1 MTPEQIEV
9 VAFALGGVFLSMV
22 CNQLLL
28 KFSESLGIRNK
39 NDVVVRWSNQSKP
52 SLGGVSFFVVFIF
65 STFGYLMMSDDSN
78 IFHNARYGYEFAGL
92 FIAGSL
98 AFLMGLADD
107 AYNTRPFAK
116 LFVQIACGV
125 ILLLTGTLIHVTHND
140 YIDAFLTVLWVVVVM
155 NSLNMLDNMDGITGT
170 TVVFILLSCLFSHW
184 FFNGFNSDIWSLS
197 LLAVLGALLGFLRYN
212 IHPSRLFMGD
222 AGSQFIGLF
231 VAFFGIKFLL
241 NVSGENYAPSWI
253 GVVITL
259 TAFTGAAA
267 DTLTVVINRLK
278 KGKSPMV
285 GGKDHTT
292 HHLAYSG
299 KTDRQ
304 VWMIFFVIGLISTLL
319 CCLMLQLDMNHHSSL
334 VALLGLYFFI
344 VFFFL
349 YRYTIRYKEPQ
360 KEHKK

>member
-1 MTPEQIEV
+1 MTLDQVTII
-9 VAFALGGVFLSMV
+9 AFMAGGILLSML

-65 STFGYLMMSDDSN
+65 ATIGYIMISDESN
-78 IFHNARYGYEFAGL
+78 IFHNARLGYEYSGL
-92 FIAGSL
+92 FVSACL

-107 AYNTRPFAK
+107 AYNTRPYAK
-116 LFVQIACGV
+116 LFIQITCGV
-125 ILLLTGTLIHVTHND
+125 ILLLTGTMAHITHND
-140 YIDAFLTVLWVVVVM
+140 YVDAFLTVLWVVVVM

-170 TVVFILLSCLFSHW
+170 TVVFILLSCLFSYW
-184 FFNGFNSDIWSLS
+184 YLNGVNIDVWSLT
-197 LLAVLGALLGFLRYN
+197 LLSVLGAVIGFLRYN

-241 NVSGENYAPSWI
+241 NIGVDTYSPSWTSI
-253 GVVITL
+253 IITL

-267 DTLTVVINRLK
+267 DTLTVVINRLR

-299 KTDRQ
+299 KSDLQ
-304 VWMIFFVIGLISTLL
+304 VWYIFFVIGLVGTLL
-319 CCLMLQLDMNHHSSL
+319 SCFMLQLNVQHEFVL
-334 VALLGLYFFI
+334 IAFTGLYFFA
-344 VFFFL
+344 VFL
-349 YRYTIRYKEPQ
+349 YLYRNTIVHKEPA
-360 KEHKK
+360 KDSEK